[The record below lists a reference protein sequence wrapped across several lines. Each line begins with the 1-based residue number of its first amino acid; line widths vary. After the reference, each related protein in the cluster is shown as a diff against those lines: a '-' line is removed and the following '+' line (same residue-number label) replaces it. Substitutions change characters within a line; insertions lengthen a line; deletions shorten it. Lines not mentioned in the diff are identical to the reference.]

1 MLDDLG
7 PSVHVAIFDA
17 DPIIAIGSGDIFGAF
32 GGNVLRGG
40 GDEMLMIPVALSMLT
55 RPCSIMVETKSP
67 ERTSQYLRQAAL
79 AGIDRPR
86 RARDFNVSFYQVDDR
101 DEWVWTLDVF
111 GVVKL
116 RYGVEVV
123 GKYMVIR
130 NIPWSSD
137 DRVVSVAPAEL
148 NAAVLQ
154 ANPSACKQQLPG
166 LFAAASDANRQ
177 AVMSG
182 LGRLYPFMLSG
193 ANSVEDAA
201 TEHQRL
207 FGFYPR
213 QFGGDQWM
221 WKDFRMVS
229 ETYGEPT
236 RQRQP
241 AFDPNRPFGLMNR
254 IDSLQLNMQFEQ
266 DGLRSSVRW
275 RLR

>member
-1 MLDDLG
+1 LTG
-7 PSVHVAIFDA
+7 
-17 DPIIAIGSGDIFGAF
+17 IA
-32 GGNVLRGG
+32 R
-40 GDEMLMIPVALSMLT
+40 E
-55 RPCSIMVETKSP
+55 
-67 ERTSQYLRQAAL
+67 
-79 AGIDRPR
+79 R
-86 RARDFNVSFYQVDDR
+86 RARGFNVSFYQVGDR
-101 DEWVWTLDVF
+101 DEWVWTMDVF

-123 GKYMVIR
+123 GKYLVIR
-130 NIPWSSD
+130 NIPWSSN

-148 NAAVLQ
+148 NAVMLQ

-182 LGRLYPFMLSG
+182 LGRLYPFLLSG
-193 ANSVEDAA
+193 AKSVDDAM
-201 TEHQRL
+201 TQHQRL

-213 QFGGDQWM
+213 QLGDDQWK
-221 WKDFRMVS
+221 WTDYRIVS
-229 ETYGEPT
+229 NDYGEPT

-241 AFDPNRPFGLMNR
+241 AFDPQRPFGLMNR
-254 IDSLQLNMQFEQ
+254 IDSLQLNMQFEE